1 MSMKPLNQQE
11 RSSNFMRYILA
22 LAVTLALFG
31 MLFFTGSHLPQK
43 ELEVL
48 RSQNAE
54 YKTAMTKQTKMVSLM
69 DSIQANLDVLDKPGS
84 NAAFSEAEVNNLM
97 VQMKNNITDSTG
109 MNEVY
114 KKVVSTYQKMMQ
126 DKSVIRNMRKDSE
139 AGTDC
144 AKQLEQAHK
153 DIMDYQKMLL
163 GAGLNVPK

>member
-11 RSSNFMRYILA
+11 RNSNFIRYILA
-22 LAVTLALFG
+22 LAVTFGLFG

-54 YKTAMTKQTKMVSLM
+54 YKAAMSRQTKMVALM
-69 DSIQANLDVLDKPGS
+69 DSIQANLDVLDKPS
-84 NAAFSEAEVNNLM
+84 ANAAFSEAEVNNLM
-97 VQMKNNITDSTG
+97 VQMRNSITDSTG

-126 DKSVIRNMRKDSE
+126 DKSVIRNMRKDTE

-153 DIMDYQKMLL
+153 DIMEYQKMLL
-163 GAGLNVPK
+163 GAGMNVPK